1 MKSVGQNIQMYR
13 ELKKMSQQDLALKV
27 RVGLSAIQKYEKG
40 EQLPDTQ
47 VLLRISTVL
56 DIPASELMI
65 NDEKHTLFSLD
76 EELLLLIEEIGVKKA
91 KIVLRKVKELNDD
104 EYRDLMKTVYK
115 NKYEEINAPD
125 LK

>member
-1 MKSVGQNIQMYR
+1 MKSIGRNIQLYR

-27 RVGLSAIQKYEKG
+27 RVGLSTIQKYERG

-47 VLLRISTVL
+47 ILLRISTVL
-56 DIPASELMI
+56 DIPASELM
-65 NDEKHTLFSLD
+65 NTDEKQHAVSID
-76 EELLLLIEEIGVKKA
+76 EELHVLITEMGVEKA
-91 KIVLRKVKELNDD
+91 KVVLRKVKELND
-104 EYRDLMKTVYK
+104 EQYRDFMKMVYT